1 MKESITFRWVV
12 FFIGF
17 ALMFIVFKY
26 LSNFETIVAVVAA
39 LAVSLLSFDFGR
51 KRRANTN

>member
-1 MKESITFRWVV
+1 MKESITFRRVI

-26 LSNFETIVAVVAA
+26 LSNFETIVAVIAA
-39 LAVSLLSFDFGR
+39 LAVSLSSFDFGG
-51 KRRANTN
+51 KRRTNSN